1 MDSVDFN
8 KIFSVS
14 KLDLF
19 DKCPKAFY
27 FTYLDPIYSKMKS
40 KLKKE
45 PENIWPFQTLGKSI
59 HDSLTLFFHSAKE
72 QQTFSDLKEKLKL
85 TWRSEAM
92 ANKLPPLGKWGG
104 FKSLDEER
112 DCYKQALEML
122 VNFFHLIRIILA
134 KSKDDPSVIKFLPT
148 KDLKRSIEDY
158 KKLIKPISEEFD
170 ISGKFDL
177 IIKGE
182 NNSLEVIDFKTGK
195 SENDN
200 HFQLKFYKLL
210 VELNFNQPVTKASF
224 YYLKTGRVR
233 VFDLTPEDSQETKFL
248 ILSKIEKIKEE
259 KKFMPYP
266 SKLCKF
272 CLFKNFCPAKK
283 EIAKFTEKPVQED
296 LIEDLPF

>member
-1 MDSVDFN
+1 MDNVDFN

-45 PENIWPFQTLGKSI
+45 PENIWSFQTLGKAI
-59 HDSLTLFFHSAKE
+59 HDSLTLFFHLPKE
-72 QQTFSDLKEKLKL
+72 QQTFSDLKEQLKL

-92 ANKLPPLGKWGG
+92 ANKLPPLEKWGG

-112 DCYKQALEML
+112 DCYKQALAML
-122 VNFFHLIRIILA
+122 LNFF
-134 KSKDDPSVIKFLPT
+134 KTFDQKKEIKFLPT

-170 ISGKFDL
+170 ISGRFDL

-200 HFQLKFYKLL
+200 HFQLQFYKLL
-210 VELNFNQPVTKASF
+210 AELNFNQPVTKASF
-224 YYLKTGRVR
+224 YYLKTGRIR

-248 ILSKIEKIKEE
+248 ILSKIERIKEE
-259 KKFMPYP
+259 KKFLPYP

-283 EIAKFTEKPVQED
+283 EIAKFIEKPVPVD
-296 LIEDLPF
+296 LVEDLPF